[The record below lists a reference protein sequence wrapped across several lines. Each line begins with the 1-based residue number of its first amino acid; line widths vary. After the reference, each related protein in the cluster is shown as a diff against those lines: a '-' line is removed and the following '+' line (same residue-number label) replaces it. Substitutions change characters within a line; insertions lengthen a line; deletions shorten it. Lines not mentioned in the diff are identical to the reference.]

1 MNTKARN
8 SVKLIKTAKVATM
21 AIGAVL
27 ALAGAVVPAAS
38 AAEISYHQVDVDGV
52 RIAYRE
58 AGDPRRPALLLLHGV
73 PSSSRMYERLMR
85 ELGDRY
91 HLVAPDYPGFGNSAA
106 PDPTQ
111 FVYSFDQ
118 LAKVVEKF
126 TDQVGLNRYTL
137 FMQDYGAPVGM
148 RLAGARSQ
156 AIQALIFQNGNVY
169 EEGLGPVWESRKLY
183 WQDRPALE
191 AKVLAAHQSVAV
203 TRARHVGLDPNV
215 TAYDPDA
222 WMDEWAYLN
231 RPEQARIQTE
241 LIYDYRNNLVR
252 YPEWQAWLR
261 QRQLPTLVVWGKYD
275 QAFLT
280 PGALAF
286 KRDNPAAQVHVLDG
300 GHFVMDT
307 RLKEVAALTARF
319 MDSQATPPAPRP

>member
-1 MNTKARN
+1 MTPNARN
-8 SVKLIKTAKVATM
+8 PVKLIKTAKVATM
-21 AIGAVL
+21 AVGAVL

-106 PDPTQ
+106 PDPAQ
-111 FVYSFDQ
+111 FVYSFDH

-137 FMQDYGAPVGM
+137 FMQDYGTPVGM
-148 RLAGARSQ
+148 RLAGARPQ

-191 AKVLAAHQSVAV
+191 AKVQSGGAA
-203 TRARHVGLDPNV
+203 
-215 TAYDPDA
+215 
-222 WMDEWAYLN
+222 
-231 RPEQARIQTE
+231 
-241 LIYDYRNNLVR
+241 
-252 YPEWQAWLR
+252 
-261 QRQLPTLVVWGKYD
+261 
-275 QAFLT
+275 
-280 PGALAF
+280 GA
-286 KRDNPAAQVHVLDG
+286 
-300 GHFVMDT
+300 
-307 RLKEVAALTARF
+307 AALTASVPRRQRNNPLRRTAVPCARR
-319 MDSQATPPAPRP
+319 SGHNSLSTTPAPRSPS